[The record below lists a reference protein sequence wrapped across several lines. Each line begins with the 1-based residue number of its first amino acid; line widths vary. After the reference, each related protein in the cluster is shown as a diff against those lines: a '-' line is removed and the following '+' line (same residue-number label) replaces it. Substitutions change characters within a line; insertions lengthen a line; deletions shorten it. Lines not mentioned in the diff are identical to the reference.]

1 MSLEMNVNLTK
12 MYDFAKDAVH
22 QKKLSGEDSVIQTRQ
37 NAVGLVA
44 HKWKVLGSRSDA
56 FKAGNLATRTAFYTS
71 VCEQFGGADR
81 IPQSVKDVLK
91 LADFKLN
98 GDGEVTSRRPLTA
111 RRIKLVCEAIQAHNL
126 AHDPLRFDPKR
137 DPDYGVL
144 PTNLQTAY
152 ERYVAERAKALA
164 DAGSTDL
171 AKLSVAT
178 FVKGALRSV
187 QACLKDLDAPAAEA
201 CQGFVDV
208 LMEDVR
214 DGEIAVPQMRCLGL
228 LWTLVGAEDELR
240 NQVAKN
246 AGDLQHLQQ
255 AQILQAAVDRLA
267 KGVADRCAA
276 IYNRNDRDA
285 QPRVPSRDDLLKGFD
300 FRAADNLPALRTQN
314 AYKAM
319 MAHLKPL
326 EQKFAACAGNVNEKF
341 RGKLGNKFENLVEAL
356 RCFKALRE
364 EPAIP
369 QKLNEAVARYRK
381 HVEKRQQGG
390 QVVKA
395 PKVPMAAELKQ
406 GRDAAELLRKIM
418 GVDAHANGNTAAQLL
433 EAYEIFCAID
443 SYFFKALDLDRANGN
458 TAMFDKLMDA
468 LNTTGCLQARCEF
481 LQEVRMELDPAL
493 ADVKDIT
500 VSLNDTLTTA
510 MGKAVQMVRDEQKL
524 PEDADVDYKA
534 VAERLVAAVKDRDGN
549 PRELATDFDLGQ
561 NCPTGTKRRVTLQFL
576 MLPAVADPIKACLC
590 CFKD

>member
-1 MSLEMNVNLTK
+1 MSLEMNANLTE
-12 MYDFAKDAVH
+12 MYDFARAVIRH
-22 QKKLSGEDSVIQTRQ
+22 EDLSGEDSVIQTRR
-37 NAVGLVA
+37 NAPGLIGR
-44 HKWKVLGSRSDA
+44 KWTMLGGRSAA
-56 FKAGNLATRTAFYTS
+56 FKADNLATRTAFYRS

-98 GDGEVTSRRPLTA
+98 DAGEVTSRRPLTA
-111 RRIKLVCEAIQAHNL
+111 RRIQLVCEAIEAHNK
-126 AHDPLRFDPKR
+126 AHDPMRFNPKG
-137 DPDYGVL
+137 DPDYGTL
-144 PTNLQTAY
+144 PTNLRTAY
-152 ERYVAERAKALA
+152 CRYVTEKAKALA
-164 DAGSTDL
+164 AAGGTDL
-171 AKLSVAT
+171 SKLSAAT
-178 FVKGALRSV
+178 FVQGALKTV
-187 QACLKDLDAPAAEA
+187 KACLESLDAPSAET
-201 CQGFVDV
+201 CRGILNV
-208 LMEDVR
+208 LEEDVR
-214 DGEIAVPQMRCLGL
+214 DGEIAVPQMRCLSL
-228 LWTLVGAEDELR
+228 LWTLVNAEAELRKLVEVRAEDLP
-240 NQVAKN
+240 
-246 AGDLQHLQQ
+246 HLQQ
-255 AQILQAAVDRLA
+255 AQILQAAVDKLV
-267 KGVADRCAA
+267 KGVADQCSA
-276 IYNRNDRDA
+276 IYKRNDRDA
-285 QPRVPSRDDLLKGFD
+285 LPRVPSRAELLKGFD
-300 FRAADNLPALRTQN
+300 FRADDLPPLRTRN

-326 EQKFAACAGNVNEKF
+326 EKKFAACAGNVNEKF

-369 QKLNEAVARYRK
+369 RKLNEAVARDRK

-390 QVVKA
+390 QLVKS

-406 GRDAAELLRKIM
+406 GREAAELLRKVM

-443 SYFFKALDLDRANGN
+443 TYFFKALDIDRANGN

-481 LQEVRMELDPAL
+481 LQEVRMDLDPAL
-493 ADVKDIT
+493 ANVKDVT

-510 MGKAVQMVRDEQKL
+510 MGKAVRMLRDELKL

-549 PRELATDFDLGQ
+549 PRELATDFDLGKD
-561 NCPTGTKRRVTLQFL
+561 CPTGTKRLVTLQFL